1 MPIKCAIN
9 NVIKNLNKNNIH
21 KYIYVYAKMQ
31 KKKIIYIIIITKFR
45 RTEIPLTKMRVRV
58 ENSE

>member
-31 KKKIIYIIIITKFR
+31 KKKNNIYYYYHKI
-45 RTEIPLTKMRVRV
+45 
-58 ENSE
+58 

>member
-1 MPIKCAIN
+1 MHIQKS
-9 NVIKNLNKNNIH
+9 
-21 KYIYVYAKMQ
+21 
-31 KKKIIYIIIITKFR
+31 KKKSIIITKFR